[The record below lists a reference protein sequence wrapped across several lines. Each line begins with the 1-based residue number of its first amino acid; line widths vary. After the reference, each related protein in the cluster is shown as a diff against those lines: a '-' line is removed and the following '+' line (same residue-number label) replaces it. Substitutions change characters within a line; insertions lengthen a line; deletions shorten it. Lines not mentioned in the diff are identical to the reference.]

1 MMKKCLILFLALTV
15 ALSALF
21 ILCACETGDIPDK
34 DKTDAPEQGASPT
47 PDESED
53 GDTEA
58 DTPSTPTD
66 TPSTPTDTPSTPEGT
81 PTTPEGTPST
91 PTNTPD
97 TPTDTPDTPTDTPD
111 AGGDGNTDSGST
123 EGSEGGGGNMPSDTP
138 LVDDKPSRLN

>member
-21 ILCACETGDIPDK
+21 MLCACETGDTPDK

-58 DTPSTPTD
+58 DTPSTPEG
-66 TPSTPTDTPSTPEGT
+66 TPSTPEGT
-81 PTTPEGTPST
+81 PSAPEGTPST
-91 PTNTPD
+91 PTDTPD

-111 AGGDGNTDSGST
+111 AGGEGSTENGGT

>member
-21 ILCACETGDIPDK
+21 TLCACETGDTPDK

-47 PDESED
+47 PDGSDD

-66 TPSTPTDTPSTPEGT
+66 TPSTPDGTPSTPTDTPSTP
-81 PTTPEGTPST
+81 S
-91 PTNTPD
+91 

-111 AGGDGNTDSGST
+111 AGGDGSTDSDSP

>member
-21 ILCACETGDIPDK
+21 ILCACEEGDIPDK

-47 PDESED
+47 PDGSED

-66 TPSTPTDTPSTPEGT
+66 TPSTPTGTPSTPSTPTDTPSTP
-81 PTTPEGTPST
+81 S
-91 PTNTPD
+91 

-111 AGGDGNTDSGST
+111 AGGEGST

>member
-21 ILCACETGDIPDK
+21 TLCACEEGDIPDK
-34 DKTDAPEQGASPT
+34 DKTDAPEQGTSPT
-47 PDESED
+47 PDGSED

-66 TPSTPTDTPSTPEGT
+66 TPSTPEDTPSTPTDTPSTP
-81 PTTPEGTPST
+81 S
-91 PTNTPD
+91 

-111 AGGDGNTDSGST
+111 AGDDGST